1 MAKIKEKPQEANK
14 PQETQNQV
22 RKFDLK
28 DIAKGSLVGS
38 IRELPVDFF
47 HNGEKVSTDIRV
59 KQLPYKITEPLFT
72 RLNKGDDV
80 VAEWLS
86 LALVDENNETYLTKD
101 QVDEYFTQ
109 SLAGSIFSIVT
120 GLEAVMKNN
129 EGKLK

>member
-1 MAKIKEKPQEANK
+1 MAKLNK
-14 PQETQNQV
+14 DNV
-22 RKFDLK
+22 DNKISLK

-38 IRELPVDFF
+38 IRELSVDFF

-59 KQLPYKITEPLFT
+59 KQLPYKITEPLFS

-86 LALVDENNETYLTKD
+86 LTLVDDNNETYLTKD
-101 QVDEYFTQ
+101 QVNEYFTQ
-109 SLAGSIFSIVT
+109 SLAGAIFSIVT
-120 GLEAVMKNN
+120 GMEAVMKEK